1 MKQVMWWNRRV
12 FIYGI
17 QSKWNQVKSNQINNY
32 DDDDDGDHNDGEK
45 KYGKRKFKS
54 SRNEMK
60 CYHGKSFFSFLSVYW
75 SKGTAAAATE
85 NHKFKAKWL
94 SKQNRPASQQAND

>member
-32 DDDDDGDHNDGEK
+32 DDDDDGDDDDNNDGEK

-54 SRNEMK
+54 SRNEMLPWQK
-60 CYHGKSFFSFLSVYW
+60 FFFFPL
-75 SKGTAAAATE
+75 G
-85 NHKFKAKWL
+85 L
-94 SKQNRPASQQAND
+94 LKQRDSSSSNREP